1 MAVSEAGSGKGLCLL
16 SSAEPGVSQL
26 PGTAALTGNEAEQ
39 SLGKR
44 RDCGW
49 GECGGSTAGNHST
62 ANPQTSPKMPAE
74 KRRAGVTQGCHRG
87 VHGWDTAGT
96 SPGSS
101 QGWGAQSPQTQLG
114 VGLGEGRS
122 LPRVSAGKLKIK

>member
-1 MAVSEAGSGKGLCLL
+1 MAVSEAGTGKGLCLL

-49 GECGGSTAGNHST
+49 GECGGSTAGEPQHSKPP
-62 ANPQTSPKMPAE
+62 NQPQNASRE
-74 KRRAGVTQGCHRG
+74 KKGRG
-87 VHGWDTAGT
+87 D
-96 SPGSS
+96 PGLSLRGS
-101 QGWGAQSPQTQLG
+101 WLGHSEHQPRFQPG
-114 VGLGEGRS
+114 VGGPEPPDPTGGWAGGGS
-122 LPRVSAGKLKIK
+122 FPSSRVCRQIKN